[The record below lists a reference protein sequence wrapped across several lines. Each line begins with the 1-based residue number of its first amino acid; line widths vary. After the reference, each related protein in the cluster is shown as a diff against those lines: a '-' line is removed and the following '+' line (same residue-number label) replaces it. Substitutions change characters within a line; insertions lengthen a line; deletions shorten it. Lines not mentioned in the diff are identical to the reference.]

1 MNDNNGAGDS
11 VVDSPP
17 TAENETAAGMT
28 AGAGGVTEFMPEAIR
43 KVETPAAWSHAD
55 EPDDIKPAHASW
67 RAWWLPIGGAAA
79 IVLVAGAVAAWIV
92 LAGRTDPQRH
102 QPPPSSAASS
112 PGAAKPA
119 PPPEAARPPREEQ
132 INDAFIENIGG
143 QTILAFTMEVP
154 GLRILGS
161 PQQWDDVTNKLRA
174 LGIEIRTDD
183 AGYVTGVTF
192 DNEDAKRNWQKW
204 YARLKPTDQ
213 TQTADKNYIYFLQY
227 NGVRIDDRVAM
238 IKLGHQQCV
247 FLAQPGNTV
256 ALAEVAIHNQYP
268 QFSPDKAFEIVDA
281 AVAAYCPGMR
291 TWE

>member
-1 MNDNNGAGDS
+1 MSAEEPETEAGAANDATEVVDDDRLREAAGGQAWSEDEDEDDAEPERHPWS
-11 VVDSPP
+11 VVTGHAAALISAGAAVATITAVLGWIMLHKDRAAPSPLPP
-17 TAENETAAGMT
+17 TSTAVKNTSPTAA
-28 AGAGGVTEFMPEAIR
+28 
-43 KVETPAAWSHAD
+43 
-55 EPDDIKPAHASW
+55 
-67 RAWWLPIGGAAA
+67 
-79 IVLVAGAVAAWIV
+79 
-92 LAGRTDPQRH
+92 
-102 QPPPSSAASS
+102 AAS
-112 PGAAKPA
+112 A
-119 PPPEAARPPREEQ
+119 PPPEAAKPPPEEQ

-143 QTILAFTMEVP
+143 QTIPASTMEVP

-192 DNEDAKRNWQKW
+192 DNEDAKSNWQKW

-213 TQTADKNYIYFLQY
+213 TQAADKNYVYSLEY

-256 ALAEVAIHNQYP
+256 ALAEQAIHNQYP
-268 QFSPDKAFEIVDA
+268 QFSLDGKALEIIYA
-281 AVAAYCPGMR
+281 AVAAYCPSMR
-291 TWE
+291 SWE